1 MLDMHSDSQYAPL
14 DCPVCLLMLR
24 DANDLARYHSS
35 KCCVDCW
42 IGFLEPLRKL
52 NSDDQYL
59 PNSAELKA
67 YRKKIVDLT
76 NLEKEQC

>member
-1 MLDMHSDSQYAPL
+1 MLYTHEDSQYAPL

-24 DANDLARYHSS
+24 DTSDLARYHSS
-35 KCCVDCW
+35 KCCIDCW
-42 IGFLEPLRKL
+42 VGFLEPLRKL

-67 YRKKIVDLT
+67 YRKKIVNLA